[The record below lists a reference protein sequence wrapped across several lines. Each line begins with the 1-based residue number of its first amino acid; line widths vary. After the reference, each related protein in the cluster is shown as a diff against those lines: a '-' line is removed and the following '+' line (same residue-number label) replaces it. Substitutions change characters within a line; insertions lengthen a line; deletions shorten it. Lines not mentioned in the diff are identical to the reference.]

1 MCNLK
6 IKISL
11 NKFNEFKKNEIR
23 NFLDQMFIPFRF
35 EGISTRFYT
44 SNTVI
49 INYEIRY
56 IPEKTSIYIDT
67 IIKRI
72 KNEVKD
78 LKFLKIIEFNENVLY
93 RVAP

>member
-1 MCNLK
+1 MRNIK

-35 EGISTRFYT
+35 EGISTHFYT

-78 LKFLKIIEFNENVLY
+78 LKLLKVIEFTENVLY